1 MAFVYELPYKTT
13 SSGGNRVAKAVLGD
27 WQINGIYS
35 AYSGTPFTITA
46 NGAELNMPGN
56 TQTAN
61 LNGSYTVLDKHGNAG
76 TYFDTSAFSQPRGVT
91 FGNTG
96 RNQFRG
102 PGAWNL
108 DFSFFR
114 AFPIMGGTKR
124 IEFRAEFFNLLNH
137 PNWGNP
143 DHRRQQLHLR
153 PDVHRRDGSQGR
165 WHGRASESASGLRF
179 QF

>member
-1 MAFVYELPYKTT
+1 M
-13 SSGGNRVAKAVLGD
+13 
-27 WQINGIYS
+27 
-35 AYSGTPFTITA
+35 
-46 NGAELNMPGN
+46 
-56 TQTAN
+56 
-61 LNGSYTVLDKHGNAG
+61 LDKHGDAG

-108 DFSFFR
+108 DFSLFR

-124 IEFRAEFFNLLNH
+124 IEFRSEFFNLLNH

-143 DHRRQQLHLR
+143 DHRLYQLHLR
-153 PDVHRRDGSQGR
+153 PDVHRRDR
-165 WHGRASESASGLRF
+165 RHGMPAPASARSASGFGSSSKHRQDGLSG
-179 QF
+179 